1 MKEQLTQRY
10 YHGGVRGLK
19 KGDKIQPPTI
29 TGNST
34 LLQYARE
41 LSPDG
46 PQREDR
52 VYLTTDKKAARLYA
66 SVMPRGDV
74 YEVIPDGE
82 LEDDP
87 DCKVVGLSYQCTSA
101 TIKRVIDISVRR

>member
-1 MKEQLTQRY
+1 MGNIKRY

-19 KGDKIQPPTI
+19 QGDKILPPSV

-34 LLQYARE
+34 LLQFARE
-41 LSPDG
+41 IAPTG

-52 VYLTTDKKAARLYA
+52 VYITTDKKAARLYA

-87 DCKVVGLSYQCTSA
+87 DCVVAGLSYQCQSA
-101 TIKRVIDISVRR
+101 TIKRVIDISVRL